1 MSSVGDVICG
11 GANMFEKIQFLWD
24 SDFSLLE
31 NFVLWLNCFGACI
44 AAVVN
49 HRASKHAPTQSLRRV
64 FFIISG
70 FAWFY
75 FAGYLALLVF
85 EPPYLEWAS
94 LYRGVSVFVWGAVWT
109 APALVNL
116 RVMKRLN
123 KYWEENRDE
132 VE

>member
-1 MSSVGDVICG
+1 MWQRID
-11 GANMFEKIQFLWD
+11 FLWD
-24 SDFSLLE
+24 SEFSLLE
-31 NFVLWLNCFGACI
+31 NFVLWLNFTGAVV

-49 HRASKHAPTQSLRRV
+49 HKASSHAATQSLRRV

-75 FAGYLALLVF
+75 ALGYLVLLIF
-85 EPPYLEWAS
+85 EPPYLEWSS

-109 APALVNL
+109 APALANL
-116 RVMKRLN
+116 RVMRRLN
-123 KYWEENRDE
+123 KYWEENRDD